1 MKFNKTVLAVYL
13 RFTIYMFLVL
23 MTLTYLFA
31 FYRLTLAELI
41 VLTIIMICFYICTG
55 INQDFKKLYHLV
67 LTVLSF
73 VLMINGLIHNKL
85 IEIVSFVVFAIYN
98 AIMLYILTKK

>member
-23 MTLTYLFA
+23 MTLTYLFT
-31 FYRLTLAELI
+31 FYRLALAELI
-41 VLTIIMICFYICTG
+41 VLTIIMICFYIYTG
-55 INQDFKKLYHLV
+55 NNQDFKKLLHLV

-98 AIMLYILTKK
+98 AIMLYILSKK

>member
-23 MTLTYLFA
+23 MTLTYLFV
-31 FYRLTLAELI
+31 FYRLALAELI

-55 INQDFKKLYHLV
+55 NNRDFKKLLHLV

>member
-31 FYRLTLAELI
+31 FYRLALAELI
-41 VLTIIMICFYICTG
+41 ILTIMMICFYICTG
-55 INQDFKKLYHLV
+55 INQDFKKLLHLV
-67 LTVLSF
+67 LTVLSL

-85 IEIVSFVVFAIYN
+85 IEIVSFAVFAIYH
-98 AIMLYILTKK
+98 AIMLHILSKK

>member
-13 RFTIYMFLVL
+13 RLTIYMFLVL

-31 FYRLTLAELI
+31 FYRLALAELI
-41 VLTIIMICFYICTG
+41 ILTIMMICFYICTG
-55 INQDFKKLYHLV
+55 INQDFKKLHHLV

-85 IEIVSFVVFAIYN
+85 IEIVSFAVFAIYH
-98 AIMLYILTKK
+98 AIMLHILSKK

>member
-1 MKFNKTVLAVYL
+1 MKFNKTVLSAYL
-13 RFTIYMFLVL
+13 RHIIYIFLVL
-23 MTLTYLFA
+23 MSMTYLFG
-31 FYRLTLAELI
+31 FYRVALAELI
-41 VLTIIMICFYICTG
+41 ILTIMMICFYICTG

-85 IEIVSFVVFAIYN
+85 IEIVSFAVFAIYH